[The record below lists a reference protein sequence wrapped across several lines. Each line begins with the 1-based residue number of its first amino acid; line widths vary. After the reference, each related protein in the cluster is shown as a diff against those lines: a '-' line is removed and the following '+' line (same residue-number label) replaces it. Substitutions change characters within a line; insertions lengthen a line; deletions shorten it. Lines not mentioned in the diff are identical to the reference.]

1 MATWG
6 SIISVLWARQLST
19 GTFKQLTQGHT
30 AQNRTREILLELQ
43 VYFSVLHLTIGTP
56 SAAQFSL
63 KSWVI
68 HRCYGYRCELQ
79 GWDGT
84 PDISRDS

>member
-1 MATWG
+1 MVIWG
-6 SIISVLWARQLST
+6 SIIPVLWARQLST

-30 AQNRTREILLELQ
+30 AQNRTREILLEPQ
-43 VYFSVLHLTIGTP
+43 VYFSVLHLTIGTT
-56 SAAQFSL
+56 SAAQFIL

-68 HRCYGYRCELQ
+68 HRCYGVAPGL

-84 PDISRDS
+84 PDISCDS

>member
-1 MATWG
+1 MVIWG
-6 SIISVLWARQLST
+6 SLIPVLWARQLST

-30 AQNRTREILLELQ
+30 AQNRTREILLEPQ

-56 SAAQFSL
+56 SAVQFIL

-68 HRCYGYRCELQ
+68 HRCYGVSSRVGL
-79 GWDGT
+79 GWNPGY
-84 PDISRDS
+84 IL